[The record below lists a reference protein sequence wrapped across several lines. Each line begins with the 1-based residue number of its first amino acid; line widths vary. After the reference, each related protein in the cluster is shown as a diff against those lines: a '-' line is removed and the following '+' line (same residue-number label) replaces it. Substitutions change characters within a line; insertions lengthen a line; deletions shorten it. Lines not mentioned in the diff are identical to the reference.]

1 MVQVEGDPELPGSR
15 EQLVPTKGRR
25 KKKAASWGPV
35 VAVRKSKRNLDDN
48 RPIMGRA
55 QEIKRNLSPK
65 QTKGKKLLS
74 NKAIV
79 NSDLVPIAKT
89 IGLDASSG
97 SLETRASLDHLV
109 SLEKERGASF
119 SNDCPTCT
127 RHDVLESGKE
137 QDEIGQS

>member
-1 MVQVEGDPELPGSR
+1 
-15 EQLVPTKGRR
+15 
-25 KKKAASWGPV
+25 
-35 VAVRKSKRNLDDN
+35 
-48 RPIMGRA
+48 MGRA
-55 QEIKRNLSPK
+55 QEIKSNLNPE
-65 QTKGKKLLS
+65 QTKGKKMLP

-79 NSDLVPIAKT
+79 NSNLVSIAKT

-97 SLETRASLDHLV
+97 CLETRASLDHLV

>member
-1 MVQVEGDPELPGSR
+1 MVQVEGDPELLGSR

-35 VAVRKSKRNLDDN
+35 VAIRKSKRNLDDN

-55 QEIKRNLSPK
+55 QEIKRNLSPE

-79 NSDLVPIAKT
+79 NSDLVLLLKP
-89 IGLDASSG
+89 L
-97 SLETRASLDHLV
+97 SLMLV
-109 SLEKERGASF
+109 
-119 SNDCPTCT
+119 
-127 RHDVLESGKE
+127 VVV
-137 QDEIGQS
+137 

>member
-1 MVQVEGDPELPGSR
+1 MVQVEGDPQLPGSR

-55 QEIKRNLSPK
+55 QEIKRNLSPE

-74 NKAIV
+74 NKAVV

-109 SLEKERGASF
+109 SLEKERGGEPLF
-119 SNDCPTCT
+119 LMTVPL
-127 RHDVLESGKE
+127 VLGMMF
-137 QDEIGQS
+137 